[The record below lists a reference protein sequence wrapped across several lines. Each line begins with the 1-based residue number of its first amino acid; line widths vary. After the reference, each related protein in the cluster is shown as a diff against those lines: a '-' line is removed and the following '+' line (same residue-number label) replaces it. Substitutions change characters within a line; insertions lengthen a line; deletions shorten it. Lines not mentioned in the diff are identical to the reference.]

1 MEIAGKTAVVTGGSA
16 GIGRAIVLRLARDR
30 ARVLIADVD
39 EYGGPELEREID
51 ASGGRASFIYA
62 DVAKGAD
69 VEAMIRA
76 AETTYGGVD
85 ILVNNAGFAIDP
97 PFPDAEPVEW
107 RRLLEVNLVA
117 VMLATQAVIS
127 AMRKRGG
134 GAVVNISSVA
144 GLGLAPHAAPDYA
157 AAKAAVVRLT
167 AALAP
172 LAKEDIRVNCVCPDW
187 VDTPAVQRSL
197 ATMTQEERAAI
208 VPPELVP
215 AEDIADVVVGL
226 IRDDSLAGRVLTCP
240 AGGEWALLP
249 VD

>member
-1 MEIAGKTAVVTGGSA
+1 MEIAGKAAVVTGGST
-16 GIGRAIVLRLARDR
+16 GIGRAIVLRLARDG

-39 EYGGPELEREID
+39 ERGGLELQREIE
-51 ASGGRASFIYA
+51 ASGSRASFIWA
-62 DVAKGAD
+62 DVAEGTD
-69 VEAMIRA
+69 VDAMFRA
-76 AETTYGGVD
+76 AETTHGGVD

-117 VMLATQAVIS
+117 VMLATQAAIS

-167 AALAP
+167 AGLAP
-172 LAKEDIRVNCVCPDW
+172 LAEEDIRVNCVCPDW

-197 ATMTQEERAAI
+197 AAMTQEERAAV

-249 VD
+249 VG

>member
-1 MEIAGKTAVVTGGSA
+1 
-16 GIGRAIVLRLARDR
+16 
-30 ARVLIADVD
+30 
-39 EYGGPELEREID
+39 
-51 ASGGRASFIYA
+51 
-62 DVAKGAD
+62 
-69 VEAMIRA
+69 
-76 AETTYGGVD
+76 
-85 ILVNNAGFAIDP
+85 
-97 PFPDAEPVEW
+97 
-107 RRLLEVNLVA
+107 
-117 VMLATQAVIS
+117 MLATQAAIS

-208 VPPELVP
+208 IPPELVP
-215 AEDIADVVVGL
+215 AEDIAEVVVGL

>member
-16 GIGRAIVLRLARDR
+16 GIGRAIVLRLARDG

-39 EYGGPELEREID
+39 EHGGPELEREIE

-117 VMLATQAVIS
+117 VMLATQAAIS

-134 GAVVNISSVA
+134 GAVLNISSVA

>member
-1 MEIAGKTAVVTGGSA
+1 MEIAGKAAVVTGGSA
-16 GIGRAIVLRLARDR
+16 GIGRAIVLRLARDG

-39 EYGGPELEREID
+39 ERGGLELRREIE
-51 ASGGRASFIYA
+51 ASGSCASVIRA
-62 DVAKGAD
+62 DVADGTD
-69 VEAMIRA
+69 VKAMIRA

-117 VMLATQAVIS
+117 VMLATQAAIG
-127 AMRKRGG
+127 AMRTRGG
-134 GAVVNISSVA
+134 GAVVNVSSVA

-172 LAKEDIRVNCVCPDW
+172 LAEEDIRVNCVCPDW

-197 ATMTQEERAAI
+197 AAMTQEERAAI
-208 VPPELVP
+208 VPPELVA

-226 IRDDSLAGRVLTCP
+226 IRDESLAGRVLTCP
-240 AGGEWALLP
+240 AGGEWVLLP
-249 VD
+249 VG